1 MTEAGQNFEN
11 FRIAGDI
18 DLSKYVTNG
27 KIPMGLKINSLVGET
42 KSDGGKYTITFGG
55 KGVQHSECCGIH
67 DQRDRRGDEESA
79 LR

>member
-1 MTEAGQNFEN
+1 MTIALA

-55 KGVQHSECCGIH
+55 KEYSTA
-67 DQRDRRGDEESA
+67 SA
-79 LR
+79 VAPFNAWSG

>member
-55 KGVQHSECCGIH
+55 KEYSTASAAESMIN
-67 DQRDRRGDEESA
+67 DDRRG
-79 LR
+79 R

>member
-1 MTEAGQNFEN
+1 MPEEWYAAMTEAGQNFEN

-42 KSDGGKYTITFGG
+42 KSDGGKYTSPLAERSTA
-55 KGVQHSECCGIH
+55 
-67 DQRDRRGDEESA
+67 QRV
-79 LR
+79 LRNP